1 MQRSK
6 QIRSFA
12 RKLVQLSLD
21 EQGQQVSPEKVEA
34 ILSALQSQPPRRL
47 QVLLR
52 EYHSLLRREIR
63 KSEAVVEYAGELP
76 DATLE
81 SLRQSLTEI
90 YQRPVTVT
98 KRPNEKLIAGVRVSI
113 GDDVYDSSVAN
124 RLAQL
129 AKAVR

>member
-1 MQRSK
+1 MQHNK

-21 EQGQQVSPEKVEA
+21 EQGQVSSEKVGA
-34 ILSALQSQPPRRL
+34 ILSALQSQPSRRL

-52 EYHSLLRREIR
+52 EYYNLLRREIR
-63 KSEAVVEYAGELP
+63 KSEAVVEYAGGLS

-81 SLRQSLTEI
+81 DLRQKLSGI
-90 YQRPVTVT
+90 YQRPVTAI
-98 KRPNEKLIAGVRVSI
+98 KRPNEKLIAGVRISI
-113 GDDVYDSSVAN
+113 GDDVYDASVAN

-129 AKAVR
+129 AKAFR